1 MAEFA
6 GLEAV
11 LIGEAA
17 CSQKTE
23 LRWSSDEIKARLGK

>member
-1 MAEFA
+1 MDELA
-6 GLEAV
+6 GLGGL